1 MPLILMIAAGI
12 LLAVLLLPF
21 LGTIVLAALSVA
33 YYLVIILLI
42 CAGVV
47 LLPSIIRGIFTMIGV
62 GAAGVDAAKKA
73 AETAKVQSLMGRV
86 RSDPEFTQ
94 GLEAGLALGEL
105 AGLRGPGKLWY
116 RYLLGERFRNCGYAG
131 LFRVEDGL
139 NRSHLERLLSRTA
152 RRCAPGDAERAGE
165 LCRTALDCHDSLC
178 QQYVPKH
185 S

>member
-12 LLAVLLLPF
+12 LLAVALLPF
-21 LGTIVLAALSVA
+21 LGP
-33 YYLVIILLI
+33 IILL
-42 CAGVV
+42 A
-47 LLPSIIRGIFTMIGV
+47 LGV
-62 GAAGVDAAKKA
+62 GGLVLMGYLILMAVGAVMAIVGLAKEAPAGTRKLAADIRVARA
-73 AETAKVQSLMGRV
+73 QSLMGWV

-116 RYLLGERFRNCGYAG
+116 RYLLGERFRNCGHAG

-178 QQYVPKH
+178 QQYVPKR

>member
-12 LLAVLLLPF
+12 LLAVALLPF
-21 LGTIVLAALSVA
+21 LGP
-33 YYLVIILLI
+33 IILL
-42 CAGVV
+42 A
-47 LLPSIIRGIFTMIGV
+47 LGV
-62 GAAGVDAAKKA
+62 GGLVLMGYLILMAVGAVMAIFGLAKEAPAGARKLAADIRAARA
-73 AETAKVQSLMGRV
+73 QSLMGRV

-116 RYLLGERFRNCGYAG
+116 RYLLGERFRNCGHAG

-178 QQYVPKH
+178 QQYVPKR

>member
-12 LLAVLLLPF
+12 LLAMALLPF
-21 LGTIVLAALSVA
+21 LGP
-33 YYLVIILLI
+33 IILL
-42 CAGVV
+42 A
-47 LLPSIIRGIFTMIGV
+47 LGV
-62 GAAGVDAAKKA
+62 GGLVLMGYLILMAVGAVMAIVGLAKEAPAGTRKLAADIRVARA
-73 AETAKVQSLMGRV
+73 QSLMGRV

-116 RYLLGERFRNCGYAG
+116 RYLLGERFRNCGHAG

-178 QQYVPKH
+178 QQYVPKR

>member
-12 LLAVLLLPF
+12 LLAVALLPF
-21 LGTIVLAALSVA
+21 LGP
-33 YYLVIILLI
+33 IILL
-42 CAGVV
+42 A
-47 LLPSIIRGIFTMIGV
+47 LGV
-62 GAAGVDAAKKA
+62 GGLVLMGYLILMAVGAVMAIVGLAKEAPAGTRKLAADIRVARA
-73 AETAKVQSLMGRV
+73 QSLMGRV

-116 RYLLGERFRNCGYAG
+116 RYLLGERFRNCGHAG

-178 QQYVPKH
+178 RQYIPKRR
-185 S
+185 

>member
-12 LLAVLLLPF
+12 LLAVALLPF
-21 LGTIVLAALSVA
+21 LGP
-33 YYLVIILLI
+33 IILL
-42 CAGVV
+42 A
-47 LLPSIIRGIFTMIGV
+47 LGV
-62 GAAGVDAAKKA
+62 GGLVLMGYLILMAVGAVMAIVGLAKEAPAGTRKLAADIRVARA
-73 AETAKVQSLMGRV
+73 QSLMGRV

-116 RYLLGERFRNCGYAG
+116 RYLLGERFRNCGHAG

-178 QQYVPKH
+178 QQYVPKR

>member
-12 LLAVLLLPF
+12 LLAMALLPF
-21 LGTIVLAALSVA
+21 LGP
-33 YYLVIILLI
+33 IILL
-42 CAGVV
+42 A
-47 LLPSIIRGIFTMIGV
+47 LGV
-62 GAAGVDAAKKA
+62 GGLVLMGYLILMAVGAVMAIVGLAKEAPAGTRKLAADIRAARA
-73 AETAKVQSLMGRV
+73 QSLMGRV
-86 RSDPEFTQ
+86 RSAPEFRQ

-152 RRCAPGDAERAGE
+152 RRCAPRDAERAGE

-178 QQYVPKH
+178 QQYVPKR